1 MSLHSSLIG
10 RAVQTGKVYLAAKEE
25 TAGAAA
31 EESNLTT
38 CIPLRLDDEVI
49 GAIAIFQLLQH
60 KPALEE
66 LDYEMFDLLATHAA
80 TALYCTALHARL
92 RSHEAELV

>member
-1 MSLHSSLIG
+1 MPLHSSLIG
-10 RAVQTGKVYLAAKEE
+10 RAVRSGRVYLAGKENA
-25 TAGAAA
+25 AGATA
-31 EESNLTT
+31 EESSLTA
-38 CIPLRLDDEVI
+38 CIPLKLDDEVI

-60 KPALEE
+60 KSALED

-92 RSHEAELV
+92 RSQEVEFA